1 MKAWFLIVA
10 PALIAMPVPATAQQQ
25 ERMKACHA
33 QGKAQ
38 ALKGEA
44 YKAHLKIC
52 LAGKTPDS
60 AKSQAAAPTRQ
71 ARAGDSKTQRARCEK
86 QANKRDLIGKE
97 RRSFVKECAS
107 QPTVATRRRDARDDD
122 AKAVLTAP
130 VVTAQTRDAARAPA
144 AQSSATPPP
153 TSVAAADPR
162 TAPGSAAR
170 RSECVASRKYQKAA
184 VQVREIVLSQC
195 MAAP

>member
-10 PALIAMPVPATAQQQ
+10 PALIAVPVPAAAQQQ

-33 QGKAQ
+33 QAKAQ

-44 YKAHLKIC
+44 RKAHMKTC

-60 AKSQAAAPTRQ
+60 AKSQAAASTHQ

-97 RRSFVKECAS
+97 RRSFMKECAS

-122 AKAVLTAP
+122 AKAVRPAP
-130 VVTAQTRDAARAPA
+130 VVTAAQTPDATREPA

-153 TSVAAADPR
+153 SVAAADPR
-162 TAPGSAAR
+162 TAPGSAER
-170 RSECVASRKYQKAA
+170 RSECFASREYQKAA
-184 VQVREIVLSQC
+184 VQVREVVLSQC